1 MGIPSYY
8 SYLIKNFKNIVQK
21 KSYLMKLYIISI

>member
-21 KSYLMKLYIISI
+21 KELFNEIVISI